1 MVVSTDSEIFE
12 ELSDSMKTLLL
23 LILEILPIF
32 NIYKVGFAGFIG
44 AVIASTDLSPEPTII
59 VICLDMLEGMQRE
72 YDMID
77 DGSKL
82 GPIEVYNVL
91 ERIMYN
97 RRYVVPN
104 IMHDFACNRYLN
116 FLFRSKNNP
125 YWNTLVISGY
135 DVNADEPFL
144 GQIDSQVSD

>member
-1 MVVSTDSEIFE
+1 MPED
-12 ELSDSMKTLLL
+12 LTL
-23 LILEILPIF
+23 
-32 NIYKVGFAGFIG
+32 
-44 AVIASTDLSPEPTII
+44 I

-97 RRYVVPN
+97 RRSVVPN
-104 IMHDFACNRYLN
+104 IVHDF
-116 FLFRSKNNP
+116 S
-125 YWNTLVISGY
+125 IG
-135 DVNADEPFL
+135 
-144 GQIDSQVSD
+144 I

>member
-1 MVVSTDSEIFE
+1 
-12 ELSDSMKTLLL
+12 
-23 LILEILPIF
+23 
-32 NIYKVGFAGFIG
+32 
-44 AVIASTDLSPEPTII
+44 
-59 VICLDMLEGMQRE
+59 
-72 YDMID
+72 MID

-97 RRYVVPN
+97 RRSVPR
-104 IMHDFACNRYLN
+104 IHGPYPRFICFFHYI
-116 FLFRSKNNP
+116 FRSKNNP

-144 GQIDSQVSD
+144 GQIDSQVSHLMIHYV

>member
-1 MVVSTDSEIFE
+1 
-12 ELSDSMKTLLL
+12 
-23 LILEILPIF
+23 
-32 NIYKVGFAGFIG
+32 
-44 AVIASTDLSPEPTII
+44 
-59 VICLDMLEGMQRE
+59 MLEGMQRE

-97 RRYVVPN
+97 RRYVL
-104 IMHDFACNRYLN
+104 DFISNDQHST
-116 FLFRSKNNP
+116 FFRSRNNP

-144 GQIDSQVSD
+144 GQIDSQVSHPT

>member
-1 MVVSTDSEIFE
+1 
-12 ELSDSMKTLLL
+12 MKTLLL

-97 RRYVVPN
+97 RRYVLKWVLKL
-104 IMHDFACNRYLN
+104 ILARC
-116 FLFRSKNNP
+116 RS
-125 YWNTLVISGY
+125 
-135 DVNADEPFL
+135 
-144 GQIDSQVSD
+144 